1 MPKTKLIAISL
12 VAVGFLLAAGTP
24 AQQSPAANSTSTPP
38 AASKPAT
45 AAKPSQ
51 SAGSKTSG
59 TSASKTQPAP
69 LVLKTDSQ
77 KISYAIGMGLGKN
90 IKRDSIDVD
99 PTILLRGLKDAMA
112 GNKLLLTDEEAK
124 AAITALNAQVRAKE
138 EEKAKVAALENKM
151 KGDAFLAQ
159 NKTKPG
165 VVTLP
170 SGLQYKIIS
179 PGTGPKPTADDTIK
193 CNYRGTLVDG
203 TEFDSSYKR
212 GEPIKI
218 PVGQVIKG
226 WTEAMQLMPVGSK
239 WELYIPS
246 DLAYGERG
254 APGSPIA
261 PNSTLIFEV
270 ELLSIE
276 PKQPKEA
283 PKEGAAPQGEG
294 AGNPAAQPQQAQPAE
309 KPKDQ
314 PPTNPPPKP

>member
-1 MPKTKLIAISL
+1 MPKTKLIAIPL
-12 VAVGFLLAAGTP
+12 VVVGFLQAAGTP

-38 AASKPAT
+38 AASKPAS

-51 SAGSKTSG
+51 SAGSKASG

-246 DLAYGERG
+246 DH
-254 APGSPIA
+254 S
-261 PNSTLIFEV
+261 
-270 ELLSIE
+270 
-276 PKQPKEA
+276 
-283 PKEGAAPQGEG
+283 
-294 AGNPAAQPQQAQPAE
+294 
-309 KPKDQ
+309 
-314 PPTNPPPKP
+314 

>member
-69 LVLKTDSQ
+69 LVLKTDSK

-283 PKEGAAPQGEG
+283 PKEGAATQGEG

-314 PPTNPPPKP
+314 APTNPPPKP